1 MITPDSPIHLW
12 ADAIE
17 ERAQTLENLGLSRAV
32 VLAETAS
39 TQSAAVQHSGG
50 NAGLVCIASRQTGGR
65 GRLGRQWAD
74 DMGKG
79 ISMTLALGEDIDGAR
94 LSLALGVAVAEA
106 CADVG
111 PGPRVGLRWPN
122 DIVDRP
128 TGAKIAGVLIE
139 KQDGLTLV
147 GIGINVHQ
155 TQEDWQRAQQA
166 GAISL
171 AALDAPADRLA
182 LALEVLVLIDRKLGE
197 EPKSLAEQWHTRDTL
212 TGTSQTFEH
221 DGKSITGLVESID
234 PTNTLIVR
242 TTSGL
247 VRLPASSTSLVHS

>member
-1 MITPDSPIHLW
+1 MNAPDSPIHLW
-12 ADAIE
+12 ADALE
-17 ERAQTLENLGLSRAV
+17 ECAQRLENLDLSRAV

-39 TQSAAVQHSGG
+39 TQAAAVQHSGG
-50 NAGLVCIASRQTGGR
+50 KSGLVCIASRQTGGR

-74 DMGKG
+74 DVGKG
-79 ISMTLALGEDIDGAR
+79 VSMTLALNDEVDGAR
-94 LSLALGVAVAEA
+94 FSLALGVAVAEA

-122 DIVDRP
+122 DVVDRP
-128 TGAKIAGVLIE
+128 TGSKIAGVLIE
-139 KQDGLTLV
+139 KQSDLTLV
-147 GIGINVHQ
+147 GIGINVYQ
-155 TQEDWQRAQQA
+155 TQEDWQRVGQT

-182 LALEVLVLIDRKLGE
+182 LALEVLSLIDQKLGE
-197 EPKSLAEQWHTRDTL
+197 EPKSLAEQWHSRDTL

-221 DGKSITGLVESID
+221 DGKRVTGLVESID

>member
-50 NAGLVCIASRQTGGR
+50 NSGLVCIASRQTGGR

-122 DIVDRP
+122 DVVDRP

>member
-1 MITPDSPIHLW
+1 MSEIDTPIHLW

-17 ERAQTLENLGLSRAV
+17 ERAQTLESLDIFRAV

-39 TQSAAVQHSGG
+39 TQAAAVQHSGG
-50 NAGLVCIASRQTGGR
+50 KPGLVCIASRQTGGR

-79 ISMTLALGEDIDGAR
+79 VSVTLALDADVDGAR
-94 LSLALGVAVAEA
+94 FSLAVGVAVAEA
-106 CADVG
+106 CADIG

-122 DIVDRP
+122 DVVDRP
-128 TGAKIAGVLIE
+128 TGSKIAGVLIE
-139 KQDGLTLV
+139 KQGDLTLV

-155 TQEDWQRAQQA
+155 TQEDWQKVGQT
-166 GAISL
+166 GAVSL
-171 AALDAPADRLA
+171 ASLESPADRLA
-182 LALEVLVLIDRKLGE
+182 LTLEVLSLIDQKLGA
-197 EPKSLAEQWHTRDTL
+197 EPKSLAQQWHTRDTL

-221 DGKSITGLVESID
+221 DGKRISGLVESID

-247 VRLPASSTSLVHS
+247 VRLPASSTSLIHS